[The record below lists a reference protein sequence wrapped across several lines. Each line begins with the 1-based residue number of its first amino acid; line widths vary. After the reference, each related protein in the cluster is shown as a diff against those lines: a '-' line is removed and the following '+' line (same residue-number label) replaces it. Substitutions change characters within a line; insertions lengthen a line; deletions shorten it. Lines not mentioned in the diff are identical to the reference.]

1 MGIGKKMTK
10 GIIGGGVNVPH
21 KGPKMSGK
29 AKSLMSYPG
38 GMPGPGEYGSMNN
51 KVVGKGMMK
60 YMAGEPVGMGK
71 YKTNAQ
77 RKAAHAS
84 MAEQGAAKYGKHM
97 GPEKAKT
104 MVKGPDGKMVPDYA
118 VDGKGSGDLKKS
130 SPGKYG
136 HKKGPNKHGKHKG
149 PAMPFGKGANVENKK
164 ETRLDKTKKKA
175 KDAKE
180 DANNKVK
187 KLNKTQAEVDSMK
200 ISKAKADRLAK
211 RQKRQEGRAERK
223 TIRKNKDLSRGDKR
237 KQIID
242 SREKQNKKGPSKTVE
257 LDNVTVTGD
266 KNLVGANDTKV
277 LKHLKKSGRDAKNIN
292 EALKKYGKNR
302 VYQSAK
308 SSGGDYALFQGQY
321 GKQ

>member
-97 GPEKAKT
+97 GPEKEL
-104 MVKGPDGKMVPDYA
+104 VGKQENLPEELQA
-118 VDGKGSGDLKKS
+118 GIEAA
-130 SPGKYG
+130 PGKYG

-187 KLNKTQAEVDSMK
+187 KLNKTQ
-200 ISKAKADRLAK
+200 
-211 RQKRQEGRAERK
+211 GRA
-223 TIRKNKDLSRGDKR
+223 
-237 KQIID
+237 
-242 SREKQNKKGPSKTVE
+242 
-257 LDNVTVTGD
+257 
-266 KNLVGANDTKV
+266 
-277 LKHLKKSGRDAKNIN
+277 
-292 EALKKYGKNR
+292 
-302 VYQSAK
+302 
-308 SSGGDYALFQGQY
+308 
-321 GKQ
+321 

>member
-1 MGIGKKMTK
+1 MGIGKKLTK
-10 GIIGGGVNVPH
+10 GMIGGGVNIAH
-21 KGPKMSGK
+21 KSKMSN
-29 AKSLMSYPG
+29 AAQNQMSFPG

-51 KVVGKGMMK
+51 NVVGKGMLR
-60 YMAGEPVGMGK
+60 YMDGEAVGMNK
-71 YKTNAQ
+71 YK
-77 RKAAHAS
+77 S
-84 MAEQGAAKYGKHM
+84 VAKHSKHM
-97 GPEKAKT
+97 GPEKGKAHKNPPYKLGDFSVEAGVDENPKT
-104 MVKGPDGKMVPDYA
+104 TRADIIVAAQRNKPGGATK
-118 VDGKGSGDLKKS
+118 SG
-130 SPGKYG
+130 
-136 HKKGPNKHGKHKG
+136 G

-180 DANNKVK
+180 DADKKVK
-187 KLNKTQAEVDSMK
+187 KLNKTQAEADSMK

-242 SREKQNKKGPSKTVE
+242 SREKQNKKGPSKTKIA

-266 KNLVGANDTKV
+266 RKNVGANDAKV
-277 LKHLKKSGRDAKNIN
+277 LKHLKKSGRSASNIK

-308 SSGGDYALFQGQY
+308 SSGGDYSLFQGVH

>member
-1 MGIGKKMTK
+1 
-10 GIIGGGVNVPH
+10 
-21 KGPKMSGK
+21 
-29 AKSLMSYPG
+29 
-38 GMPGPGEYGSMNN
+38 
-51 KVVGKGMMK
+51 
-60 YMAGEPVGMGK
+60 
-71 YKTNAQ
+71 
-77 RKAAHAS
+77 
-84 MAEQGAAKYGKHM
+84 
-97 GPEKAKT
+97 
-104 MVKGPDGKMVPDYA
+104 
-118 VDGKGSGDLKKS
+118 
-130 SPGKYG
+130 
-136 HKKGPNKHGKHKG
+136 
-149 PAMPFGKGANVENKK
+149 
-164 ETRLDKTKKKA
+164 
-175 KDAKE
+175 
-180 DANNKVK
+180 
-187 KLNKTQAEVDSMK
+187 MK

-266 KNLVGANDTKV
+266 AKKVGANDAKV
-277 LKHLKKSGRDAKNIN
+277 LKHLKGSGRSAKNIN